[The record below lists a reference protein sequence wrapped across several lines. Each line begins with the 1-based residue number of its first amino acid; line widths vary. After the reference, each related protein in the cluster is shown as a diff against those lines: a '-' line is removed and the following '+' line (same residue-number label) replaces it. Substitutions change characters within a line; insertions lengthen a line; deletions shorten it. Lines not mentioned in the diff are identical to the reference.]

1 VYNGADSGTPHS
13 ENIGADTPP
22 YALEVTGDT
31 TTHWAPYIT
40 IVVYNTDGDSRKIN
54 TNTAIINTTISLFL
68 PHCHIIVHLL
78 EGAKY
83 NWFLLCIILL
93 EIKQ

>member
-1 VYNGADSGTPHS
+1 VLALPHTPWRSLVVPLLIGLHLVKLLAD
-13 ENIGADTPP
+13 
-22 YALEVTGDT
+22 
-31 TTHWAPYIT
+31 
-40 IVVYNTDGDSRKIN
+40 TDGDSRKIN

-78 EGAKY
+78 AGAEY
-83 NWFLLCIILL
+83 NWFLLCTILQ